1 MDPLEKIVEER
12 RRKMVEELE
21 AQLSSLGEAPRYLSR
36 GLAQRVV
43 EAADAVLLRLRCGYL
58 YTGAPAP
65 QAGCECKVCEG
76 ARALASVL
84 EEVEGE
90 LAKGQRE

>member
-12 RRKMVEELE
+12 RRKMVERLE
-21 AQLSSLGEAPRYLSR
+21 AQLSNLGEAPRYLSR
-36 GLAQRVV
+36 ELAQRVV
-43 EAADAVLLRLRCGYL
+43 EAADEVLRFLYCGRM
-58 YTGAPAP
+58 GALAP

-76 ARALASVL
+76 ARALANAL

-90 LAKGQRE
+90 LAKGQREA